1 MDNLTRDQLKEV
13 YLGYI
18 DCINNRRFGELDKY
32 LCEDVSRNG
41 ELLGLSGYIA
51 MLENDYVMIPD
62 LYFKVDL
69 LVFESPY
76 VVSRIHFQCS
86 PIDGFLGFKFSGNQA
101 EFFENV
107 IYQFKGGRI
116 SNVMSAIDTSLLAA
130 KFQLTEHSNSPG
142 RM

>member
-1 MDNLTRDQLKEV
+1 MDDLTRDQLKEV

-18 DCINNRRFGELDKY
+18 DCINNRRFSELDKY

-41 ELLGLSGYIA
+41 EFLGLSGYIS

-62 LYFKVDL
+62 LYFQVDL
-69 LVFESPY
+69 LVIESPY
-76 VVSRIHFQCS
+76 VVSRIHFHCS
-86 PIDGFLGFKFSGNQA
+86 PKDGFLGFKFSGNQA

-107 IYQFKGGRI
+107 VYQFKGDRV

-130 KFQLTEHSNSPG
+130 KFQLTDRSN
-142 RM
+142 